1 MIFITVRTT
10 GASDDAL
17 HARIDL
23 AVGAL
28 GGRSRWRNSARA
40 SRSYG
45 LLELPDGQRGATLA
59 AAGGAIVFESPI
71 IALAVFPAV
80 AEALPTL
87 LAALAG
93 AGRPGGVV
101 ACEPIDGGI
110 AIEWD
115 PQRTSAGI
123 VLGIV
128 DVELARFHS
137 GRTAELLTP
146 LPPAWVAEIAA
157 DGLQAAGMSS
167 DRVLEDLIERAGL
180 HA

>member
-1 MIFITVRTT
+1 MTVRTA

-17 HARIDL
+17 RARIDV
-23 AVGAL
+23 AVDAV
-28 GGRSRWRNSARA
+28 GGRSRWRSSVRA

-45 LLELPDGQRGATLA
+45 LLELPDGRRNAAVA
-59 AAGGAIVFESPI
+59 AASGAIVFDSAI

-80 AEALPTL
+80 AEALPAL
-87 LAALAG
+87 LAALG
-93 AGRPGGVV
+93 GTGRPGGVA

-115 PQRTSAGI
+115 PQRTGAGV

-157 DGLQAAGMSS
+157 DGLRAPSMSS
-167 DRVLEDLIERAGL
+167 DRILEDLIERAGL